1 MVQAIINGRLVLE
14 NKVLEGCALL
24 FDTKIRGIVSRETID
39 RIGETT
45 CCWKGKPV
53 QLVDAQNAYV
63 SPGFI
68 NLHIH
73 GCAGVDTMDTEEDTL
88 RKMSYFQAQT
98 GVTSFLPTT
107 MTADWPAVYR
117 ALERIRHEMA
127 VLKKYRSSDRSTDAK
142 EDNTGTFQIA
152 HESTDSPYSDR
163 EFVGAKILGAYLEGP
178 FINAAFKGAQKAE
191 AVVPADFEKIAAYT
205 DVIKAVVIAPE
216 TLKDDEKRLTAFLN
230 QCRAC
235 GMIVSL
241 GHSAATYEES
251 IRTIKQGA
259 KHVTHLFNAMSG
271 IHHRAPG
278 LAGAALQTDTVC
290 ELIADNIH
298 VHPAMQQ
305 LIYKLKG
312 AANLELITD
321 SLRACGMPDGIS
333 ELGGQTVYIK
343 NGVARLKNGV
353 LAGSTITLNQAMAN
367 FQKNTGAPVP
377 EVVQMVTGNQ
387 AQELGL
393 FEKIGSLR
401 PGAAADI
408 TIFND
413 DFTILKTF
421 VEGNLVYKN
430 SAVE

>member
-1 MVQAIINGRLVLE
+1 
-14 NKVLEGCALL
+14 
-24 FDTKIRGIVSRETID
+24 
-39 RIGETT
+39 
-45 CCWKGKPV
+45 
-53 QLVDAQNAYV
+53 
-63 SPGFI
+63 
-68 NLHIH
+68 
-73 GCAGVDTMDTEEDTL
+73 
-88 RKMSYFQAQT
+88 
-98 GVTSFLPTT
+98 
-107 MTADWPAVYR
+107 
-117 ALERIRHEMA
+117 
-127 VLKKYRSSDRSTDAK
+127 
-142 EDNTGTFQIA
+142 
-152 HESTDSPYSDR
+152 
-163 EFVGAKILGAYLEGP
+163 
-178 FINAAFKGAQKAE
+178 
-191 AVVPADFEKIAAYT
+191 
-205 DVIKAVVIAPE
+205 
-216 TLKDDEKRLTAFLN
+216 
-230 QCRAC
+230 
-235 GMIVSL
+235 
-241 GHSAATYEES
+241 
-251 IRTIKQGA
+251 
-259 KHVTHLFNAMSG
+259 
-271 IHHRAPG
+271 
-278 LAGAALQTDTVC
+278 
-290 ELIADNIH
+290 
-298 VHPAMQQ
+298 MQQ

>member
-1 MVQAIINGRLVLE
+1 MVRAIINGRLVLE

-45 CCWKGKPV
+45 CCWKREPV

-68 NLHIH
+68 NLHVH
-73 GCAGVDTMDTEEDTL
+73 GCAGVDTMDAEEDTL
-88 RKMSYFQAQT
+88 HKMSCFQAQT

-107 MTADWPAVYR
+107 MTSDWDAVYR
-117 ALERIRHEMA
+117 ALDRIRHEMP
-127 VLKKYRSSDRSTDAK
+127 VLTKHNCPNRQTDGKK
-142 EDNTGTFQIA
+142 DNIGTFQKA
-152 HESTDSPYSDR
+152 HETEGASYTDR
-163 EFVGAKILGAYLEGP
+163 ELMGAKVLGAYLEGP
-178 FINAAFKGAQKAE
+178 FINVDFKGAQKGE
-191 AVVPADFEKIAAYT
+191 AVVPANFEKIAAYA
-205 DVIKAVVIAPE
+205 DVIKVIVIAPE
-216 TLKDDEKRLTAFLN
+216 TLKEDEKRLTTFLQ

-235 GMIVSL
+235 GMLISI

-251 IRTIKQGA
+251 IRAIKQGVT
-259 KHVTHLFNAMSG
+259 HVTHLFNAMSG
-271 IHHRAPG
+271 LHHRAPG

-290 ELIADNIH
+290 EVIADNIH
-298 VHPAMQQ
+298 VHPVMQQ

-312 AANLELITD
+312 ASNLELITD

-333 ELGGQTVYIK
+333 ELGGQTVYVK
-343 NGVARLKNGV
+343 NGVARLENEV
-353 LAGSTITLNQAMAN
+353 LAGSTITLNRAMAN
-367 FQKNTGAPVP
+367 FQKNTGASIP
-377 EVVQMVTGNQ
+377 EIVQMVTGNQ

-393 FEKIGSLR
+393 FEKVGSLR

-413 DFTILKTF
+413 DFTVLRTF
-421 VEGNLVYKN
+421 VDGNLVYKN
-430 SAVE
+430 SAV